1 MTVRSFIGDSMNM
14 RLKVWASR
22 TGRASATPP
31 KLCSLPPTTEA
42 FVENVKRAHYQAIVW
57 RSHEESNPPKLNREL
72 FGWTKDEKRKTLRPT
87 YLPHNT
93 ELAPKYIMRL
103 IKCGCKS
110 ATPCS
115 TRALHVAAPETNLNA
130 QYFMLV
136 IVGGW
141 CQKKGDKYEYTLSEY
156 CQQLK

>member
-22 TGRASATPP
+22 TGRASETPP

-115 TRALHVAAPETNLNA
+115 CTR
-130 QYFMLV
+130 
-136 IVGGW
+136 
-141 CQKKGDKYEYTLSEY
+141 DKLKCTIFYACY
-156 CQQLK
+156 CRG

>member
-103 IKCGCKS
+103 IECGCKS

-115 TRALHVAAPETNLNA
+115 CTRDKLKCTIFYAC
-130 QYFMLV
+130 YCR
-136 IVGGW
+136 GW
-141 CQKKGDKYEYTLSEY
+141 CQKKGNKYEYTLSEY
-156 CQQLK
+156 FQQLK